1 MSNSGSRSFM
11 RGLLVGILGPIAFV
25 GAVVL
30 WVYRFTGKVPFPV
43 SKPAEGELLWKLV
56 PPDQVPG
63 LVDRW
68 KKNLHGALSK
78 LQKAMNEIRDQLLG
92 EPPAPTA

>member
-1 MSNSGSRSFM
+1 MSKSDSKSFA
-11 RGLLVGILGPIAFV
+11 RGCLVGILGPLAFIA
-25 GAVVL
+25 AIAL

-56 PPDQVPG
+56 PPKEVPNIVDQ
-63 LVDRW
+63 W
-68 KKNLHGALSK
+68 KKNLHSALSK
-78 LQKAMNEIRDQLLG
+78 LQKAVTEIRDQFLG